1 MRISDWSSDVCS
13 SDLAKRGLS
22 TSHLASVRFREG
34 SAGGGLAVSFAFWRG
49 NPAITRGSN
58 VYVQSID
65 WDSVT
70 NPRNPAGTMWAGLQQ
85 APIVEPVDPFEGR
98 VFHGLEGSPGSAA
111 MDDLGLVK
119 AINRLSQNRKSVG
132 EGKRVSV

>member
-70 NPRNPAGTMWAGLQQ
+70 NPRNPAGTMRS
-85 APIVEPVDPFEGR
+85 DEGR
-98 VFHGLEGSPGSAA
+98 VGKEGVGTCRCRGSA
-111 MDDLGLVK
+111 DQK
-119 AINRLSQNRKSVG
+119 KKKQRRKIRES
-132 EGKRVSV
+132 K

>member
-13 SDLAKRGLS
+13 SDL
-22 TSHLASVRFREG
+22 
-34 SAGGGLAVSFAFWRG
+34 GGGLAVSFAFWRG

-98 VFHGLEGSPGSAA
+98 VFHGLEGSPGSAEIGRA
-111 MDDLGLVK
+111 SC
-119 AINRLSQNRKSVG
+119 R
-132 EGKRVSV
+132 ERVCQYV